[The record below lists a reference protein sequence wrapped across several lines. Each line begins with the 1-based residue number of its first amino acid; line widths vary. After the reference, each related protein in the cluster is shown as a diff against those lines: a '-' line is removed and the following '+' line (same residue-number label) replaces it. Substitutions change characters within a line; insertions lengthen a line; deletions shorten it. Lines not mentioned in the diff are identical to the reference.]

1 MTSPNPAQDALRDPN
16 TRGIDHTAGQTA
28 TNPGLLRR
36 FGPTG
41 TIFIIGLMIGLLF
54 FLSRE
59 LLWSQVLRHTL
70 GHLPNASWSW
80 QAVGDRGLT
89 HITYQHF
96 ELYVNQSRFFVPEL
110 TIQLGTTR
118 PVTMTAV
125 TGPTLV
131 ADLSWDKELRLS
143 GGVDLQRLLPEQRV
157 QGTLETEGFVR
168 WQNWDHP
175 PHQGELDIQ
184 APGLLVLAPGIMTIN
199 LRGQATLEGNHLRLT
214 PLQADGPVG
223 VTADAEGFLD
233 WNRLENTTYSIS
245 GTLTGLGNLPFS
257 ASGRL
262 GSLWG
267 K

>member
-1 MTSPNPAQDALRDPN
+1 MTSPNPVQDALRDPTPRN
-16 TRGIDHTAGQTA
+16 ADTTGS
-28 TNPGLLRR
+28 NPGLLRR
-36 FGPTG
+36 FGPMG
-41 TIFIIGLMIGLLF
+41 TIFLIGLLIGLVF

-59 LLWSQVLRHTL
+59 VLWSQVLRHTL

-80 QAVGDRGLT
+80 QAIEDRGLT

-96 ELYVNQSRFFVPEL
+96 ELHVSQTRFFVPKL

-143 GGVDLQRLLPEQRV
+143 GGVDLQRLMPEQRV

-168 WQNWDHP
+168 WHTWDQP

>member
-1 MTSPNPAQDALRDPN
+1 MTSPNPAQNALRDPN
-16 TRGIDHTAGQTA
+16 TRDVDKTVSK
-28 TNPGLLRR
+28 PGLLRR
-36 FGPTG
+36 FGPMG
-41 TIFIIGLMIGLLF
+41 MIFLIGLLIGLIF

-96 ELYVNQSRFFVPEL
+96 ELHVNQNRFFVPQL

-143 GGVDLQRLLPEQRV
+143 GSVDLQRLMPEQRV
-157 QGTLETEGFVR
+157 QGTLETAGFIR
-168 WQNWDHP
+168 WRTWDQP
-175 PHQGELDIQ
+175 PYQGELDIQ
-184 APGLLVLAPGIMTIN
+184 APGLLVVAPGIMTIN
-199 LRGQATLEGNHLRLT
+199 LRGQATLEDNHLRLT

-233 WNRLENTTYSIS
+233 WKRLENTTYSIS

-267 K
+267 R